1 MLLKRKTRKLAT
13 KMHKKTNKALEKSV
27 KEEKNTIMMSIKT
40 AADNGKYYLHCDI
53 DKELT
58 RIWLM
63 SQGFTVK
70 PNDGII
76 WTDTIQW

>member
-1 MLLKRKTRKLAT
+1 MLLKRKTRNLAT

-27 KEEKNTIMMSIKT
+27 KKEKKTIMMSIKI
-40 AADNGKYYLHCDI
+40 AADNGKYHLYCDI

-70 PNDGII
+70 PNDGVI
-76 WTDTIQW
+76 WTDIIQW

>member
-1 MLLKRKTRKLAT
+1 MLLKRKTRNLAT

-27 KEEKNTIMMSIKT
+27 KKENKTIMMSMKI
-40 AADNGKYYLHCDI
+40 AADNGKYCLRCDI

-70 PNDGII
+70 PNDGVI
-76 WTDTIQW
+76 WTDIIQL

>member
-1 MLLKRKTRKLAT
+1 MLLKRKTKKLAT
-13 KMHKKTNKALEKSV
+13 KMHKKTDRALEKSV
-27 KEEKNTIMMSIKT
+27 KKEKKTIMMSIKI
-40 AADNGKYYLHCDI
+40 AANNGKYHLHCNI

-58 RIWLM
+58 RIWFM

-76 WTDTIQW
+76 WTDIIQW

>member
-1 MLLKRKTRKLAT
+1 MLLKRKTRNLAT

-27 KEEKNTIMMSIKT
+27 KKEKKTIMRSIKI
-40 AADNGKYYLHCDI
+40 AADNGKYYLRCDI

-58 RIWLM
+58 RIWFR

-76 WTDTIQW
+76 WTDIIQW

>member
-1 MLLKRKTRKLAT
+1 
-13 KMHKKTNKALEKSV
+13 MHKKTNKALERSV
-27 KEEKNTIMMSIKT
+27 KKEKKTIMRSIKI

-58 RIWLM
+58 RIWFR
-63 SQGFTVK
+63 SQGFAVK
-70 PNDGII
+70 PYDRFL